1 VKAPKASEKEQIK
14 LVRDGS
20 SPEKAVILTGRRKP
34 HVTKVWEWIA
44 SRHPACSMC
53 SYDQALLLHGNAY
66 VDSITITVSRRRRKT
81 IYFQISGV
89 K

>member
-1 VKAPKASEKEQIK
+1 MK

-20 SPEKAVILTGRRKP
+20 SPEKAVIITGRRRQ

-44 SRHPACSMC
+44 AHYPACSLC
-53 SYDQALLLHGNAY
+53 CYEQALILHGTAC
-66 VDSITITVSRRRRKT
+66 VDSITITASRGRRKT
-81 IYFQISGV
+81 IYFHISSV